1 MIIDSIYSGNED
13 IACHHCIPIGI
24 IRLSVIN
31 SLSNL
36 NGSHTISCFD
46 LLSFFF
52 LRSSRRAFLLP
63 GLVAT
68 DFATDRDPWTRIV
81 VEKKKRSLRKIR
93 TFLGLVSRFEPL
105 SLPTFRLHASWGGFR
120 WPYLRTW
127 YYSPFLIRVHIERI
141 KCGSVLIRD
150 GIWWILLKSIL
161 IYFICTNDWNEMK
174 TSRYTCNKIQQQVS
188 FSKNIVL
195 DNR

>member
-52 LRSSRRAFLLP
+52 LRRGGHFYCPDLSPPILQRIAIRERGSSLR
-63 GLVAT
+63 
-68 DFATDRDPWTRIV
+68 
-81 VEKKKRSLRKIR
+81 KKRSLRKIR

-127 YYSPFLIRVHIERI
+127 YYSPFPIRVHIERI

-161 IYFICTNDWNEMK
+161 IYFICINDWNEMK
-174 TSRYTCNKIQQQVS
+174 TSRYTCNKIQQVS

>member
-52 LRSSRRAFLLP
+52 LRRGGHFYCPDLSPPILQRIAIRERGSSLR
-63 GLVAT
+63 
-68 DFATDRDPWTRIV
+68 
-81 VEKKKRSLRKIR
+81 KKRSLRKIR

-127 YYSPFLIRVHIERI
+127 YYSPFLIRVHIVTHLRANQMW
-141 KCGSVLIRD
+141 IRFD
-150 GIWWILLKSIL
+150 SR
-161 IYFICTNDWNEMK
+161 WNMVD
-174 TSRYTCNKIQQQVS
+174 SS
-188 FSKNIVL
+188 
-195 DNR
+195 